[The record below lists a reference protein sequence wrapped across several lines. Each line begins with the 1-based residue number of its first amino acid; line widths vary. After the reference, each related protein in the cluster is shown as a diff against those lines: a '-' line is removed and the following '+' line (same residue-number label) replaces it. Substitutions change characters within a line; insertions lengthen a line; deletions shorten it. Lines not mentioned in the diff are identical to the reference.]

1 MEAKRDTWKNLL
13 RFTLGV
19 CFFVVSINS
28 ELGGCLG
35 ALGMLGGAALI
46 GSAVPRRFST
56 NLMSIGFLWISC
68 IEAHKLATLD
78 DPSLWSWFGAIFF
91 GLLFLLSAVIFVL
104 NRVVPDEV
112 LERWGGDSAE

>member
-1 MEAKRDTWKNLL
+1 MKAKRAVWKNLL
-13 RFTLGV
+13 RFTLGG
-19 CFFVVSINS
+19 CLFAVSIEG
-28 ELGGCLG
+28 ELGGCWAAMGFIGGG
-35 ALGMLGGAALI
+35 ALVASSI
-46 GSAVPRRFST
+46 PERISSY
-56 NLMSIGFLWISC
+56 LMSIGFLGLSG

-112 LERWGGDSAE
+112 LEKWWGDSEE